1 MRKLVTITLVGALAL
16 SLAGLACSSGDD
28 DSDEGSAMEAAPVAE
43 EAADAGS
50 GEADPTEA
58 DDAVAVLQPSQ
69 GSGSVPAVGPSIVQ
83 TASLALSVPR
93 NEFDS
98 AIQRART
105 VATGAGGFVVSSS
118 ASQGE
123 EKRLVRGTLV
133 VRVPERAYARVME
146 QLAGL
151 GRVEAQEEAGSD
163 VSQELVD
170 LQARIRHLEAVE
182 ARLLGFLEQA
192 DTVAAALTVQ
202 TELNQVQLELEQ
214 ARGRLGYLEDQVA
227 FATISLEVRERQVA
241 VEEAG
246 DGGGWGI
253 VDAWRDAGTG
263 FVTVVGWI
271 FVAAATIAPLVLLLA
286 LAFVAARLTGWSGL
300 PGFRRPQA

>member
-1 MRKLVTITLVGALAL
+1 MRKLITITVVGAVAL

-43 EAADAGS
+43 ESADAG
-50 GEADPTEA
+50 GAEAAATEA
-58 DDAVAVLQPSQ
+58 GDAVAVSQPSQ
-69 GSGSVPAVGPSIVQ
+69 GGSVPAVGPSIVQ

-182 ARLLGFLEQA
+182 AQLLGFLEQA
-192 DTVAAALTVQ
+192 DTVAEALAVQ
-202 TELNQVQLELEQ
+202 TELNRVQLELEQ

-271 FVAAATIAPLVLLLA
+271 FVAAATIAPLLLLLA
-286 LAFVAARLTGWSGL
+286 LAFVAARLAGWSGL